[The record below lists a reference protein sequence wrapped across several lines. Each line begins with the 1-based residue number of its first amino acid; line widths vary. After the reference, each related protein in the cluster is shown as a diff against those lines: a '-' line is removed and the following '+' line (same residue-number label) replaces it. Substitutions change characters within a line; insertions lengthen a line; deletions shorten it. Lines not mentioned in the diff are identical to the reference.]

1 MKATEL
7 LAAGRL
13 LGNIYADLAAPI
25 CKKHGINQTCFDL
38 IMFCANNPERNT
50 ARDACELRGLKS
62 GMASV
67 AVDTLIAKGLMTR
80 CDDPFD
86 RRLRRLVPTQSAA
99 PLIADGRRMQR
110 EFAAVLTVGIPEE
123 ELSAAERTAA
133 KIAAN
138 INAFVKGEKQ

>member
-1 MKATEL
+1 
-7 LAAGRL
+7 
-13 LGNIYADLAAPI
+13 
-25 CKKHGINQTCFDL
+25 
-38 IMFCANNPERNT
+38 MFCANNPERNT

-67 AVDTLIAKGLMTR
+67 AADTLIAKGLMTR

-86 RRLRRLVPTQSAA
+86 RRLRRPVPTQSAA

>member
-38 IMFCANNPERNT
+38 IMFCANNP
-50 ARDACELRGLKS
+50 
-62 GMASV
+62 
-67 AVDTLIAKGLMTR
+67 
-80 CDDPFD
+80 FD

-99 PLIADGRRMQR
+99 PLIADGRRMQG